1 MKKNQ
6 LIYALVMLG
15 VALSTCATANALAF
29 RQPAT
34 PEVDPSLAIT
44 ALSLLGGTLAVLRV
58 RHKK

>member
-1 MKKNQ
+1 
-6 LIYALVMLG
+6 VMLG